1 MKPIDPRLLARIGP
15 ARRYVIVTAVLG
27 FATALTIL
35 VQSLVVARMLAVV
48 LAPTP
53 LTEDGLGVL
62 GRLVP
67 LCTRDLATGLPILV
81 AVVAVRVV
89 IVWVQERLAHRAGT
103 RVISEL
109 REAVVDHAASM
120 GPRWLATGKG
130 TEVVTTVTTGL
141 EGLLPYFVRYL
152 PQLMLAATVTPL
164 MLVVVLGLDWIS
176 AVIAAL
182 TLPLVPLFMILVG
195 LVTRDRSRKHLE
207 AMERLGART
216 LDLIAGVPT
225 LRALGRE
232 RGPASRVRDLGT
244 AARTATMGSL
254 RIAFMSGF
262 VLELLTTLSVAIVAV
277 TLGFRLLEGGVSIE
291 TALAVLIL
299 APEVYLPLRNVGTHF
314 HASADG
320 IAAADGAL
328 NLLEQE
334 PVRVGT
340 PGGLSTRLE
349 GLELVLDSLSIATPD
364 GARFAP
370 SRLSLTATPGA
381 LTVLRGPNGEGK
393 STALLALAGLIPA
406 DEGAVR
412 AGSGDAALD
421 LEDAD
426 AGAWATQCAW
436 VPQRPELGVE
446 GRSLSLGQRQLLAY
460 DRALRS
466 GRRVFLFDEPTA
478 HLDGAARERLIARI
492 VAAARAGATVV
503 AATHDPLVIAAADVV
518 IEVRAALTPRG
529 VEDPQQASS

>member
-1 MKPIDPRLLARIGP
+1 MKPIDPRLIARIGP
-15 ARRYVIVTAVLG
+15 ARRYVLVTAVLG
-27 FATALTIL
+27 FLTASTIL
-35 VQSLVVARMLAVV
+35 VQSLLVARMLSVV

-53 LTEDGLGVL
+53 LTADGLGAL

-67 LCTRDLATGLPILV
+67 LSARDLSTGLPLLV
-81 AVVAVRVV
+81 AVVVARVV

-103 RVISEL
+103 EVISQL

-130 TEVVTTVTTGL
+130 TEVVTTVTRGL

-152 PQLMLAATVTPL
+152 PQLMLASTVTPL
-164 MLVVVLGLDWIS
+164 MLVVVLGLDWLS
-176 AVIAAL
+176 ALIAAL

-195 LVTRDRSRKHLE
+195 LVTRERSQRHLE

-232 RGPASRVRDLGT
+232 RGPATRVRDLGN
-244 AARTATMGSL
+244 AARSATMGSL

-320 IAAADGAL
+320 MAAADGAL
-328 NLLEQE
+328 TLLEE
-334 PVRVGT
+334 KPARVGT
-340 PGGLSTRLE
+340 VDGVVVQLDGADLVIAGLS
-349 GLELVLDSLSIATPD
+349 VATPD
-364 GARFAP
+364 GARLAP
-370 SRLSLTATPGA
+370 SLLTFTAEPGH

-393 STALLALAGLIPA
+393 STALLAIAGLLPP
-406 DEGAVR
+406 DDGYVR
-412 AGSGDAALD
+412 ARIGDRHVNLQ
-421 LEDAD
+421 DAD
-426 AGAWATQCAW
+426 ADAWARQCAW

-446 GRSLSLGQRQLLAY
+446 GRSLSLGQRHLLAY
-460 DRALRS
+460 DRALNS
-466 GRRVFLFDEPTA
+466 GRRVMLFDEPTA

-492 VAAARAGATVV
+492 VAAARGGATVV
-503 AATHDPLVIAAADVV
+503 AATHDPLVIAAADHVV
-518 IEVRAALTPRG
+518 DVTAVLTPVHVAG
-529 VEDPQQASS
+529 SQGASS